1 MLTTLIIAFFFKKIE
16 KALDEKEVSS
26 LSESS
31 YKVQNNIR
39 NDLDVKLALDI
50 MQCQYKM
57 FSKDQ
62 FDSNTN
68 SCMSDWIMLALSPM
82 GKVLVLYY

>member
-1 MLTTLIIAFFFKKIE
+1 
-16 KALDEKEVSS
+16 
-26 LSESS
+26 
-31 YKVQNNIR
+31 
-39 NDLDVKLALDI
+39 

-82 GKVLVLYY
+82 GKVLVLDHKNIF